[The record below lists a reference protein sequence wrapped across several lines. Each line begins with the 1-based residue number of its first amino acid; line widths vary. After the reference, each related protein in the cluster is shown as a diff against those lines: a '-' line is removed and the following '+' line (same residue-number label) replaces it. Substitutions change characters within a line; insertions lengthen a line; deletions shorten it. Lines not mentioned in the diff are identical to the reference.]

1 MVHTHTHTNT
11 HKHTHTHTHTHTHR
25 CQYGSRKFG
34 RMVVPGKTALSSNLV
49 PEVTGDVTV
58 CIQTQPHWLR
68 VVGGG
73 GLDLSLRESTGV
85 EMFLCFRS
93 TRKCLESPS
102 GVTCGSVVIQFPN
115 GLLIFIRWAQCV
127 VGFTAAPC
135 FRCKEI
141 FRTSHLQLES

>member
-1 MVHTHTHTNT
+1 MEAGGMVHTHTHTNT

-73 GLDLSLRESTGV
+73 GW
-85 EMFLCFRS
+85 
-93 TRKCLESPS
+93 
-102 GVTCGSVVIQFPN
+102 I
-115 GLLIFIRWAQCV
+115 
-127 VGFTAAPC
+127 
-135 FRCKEI
+135 
-141 FRTSHLQLES
+141 